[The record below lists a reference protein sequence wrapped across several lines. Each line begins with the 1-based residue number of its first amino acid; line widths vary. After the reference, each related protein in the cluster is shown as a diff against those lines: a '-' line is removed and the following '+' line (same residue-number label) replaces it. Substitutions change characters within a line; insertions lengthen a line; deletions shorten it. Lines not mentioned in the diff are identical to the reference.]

1 MLQLVGKK
9 KKLKKQYQKQL
20 EEARKPTFA
29 KMLRLFIKTFAL
41 FFGLLLLMSI
51 GIAYGLDFLK
61 NWWAQLAVYAA
72 GYIVLQPWL
81 MSDFRPPPPK
91 GLKK

>member
-1 MLQLVGKK
+1 MLLFVGRK
-9 KKLKKQYQKQL
+9 KKLQKQYQKQL

-61 NWWAQLAVYAA
+61 NWWVQLGVYIA
-72 GYIVLQPWL
+72 GYIALQPWL

-91 GLKK
+91 ELKR